1 MYMVYR
7 QVNTENLSKEIQLLK
22 KKRTKQK
29 FQNWRNDGIKRYE
42 ITEESV
48 NLKTSI

>member
-22 KKRTKQK
+22 KKKNQTK
-29 FQNWRNDGIKRYE
+29 IPE
-42 ITEESV
+42 
-48 NLKTSI
+48 LKK